1 MGGTTGKGKLEKPV
15 FEGVGNLSYSCI
27 PPHSF
32 YNSFSFVFGI
42 AKGKESIPAF
52 IPNLFK
58 KHVDNQMII
67 AIIPDLEH

>member
-1 MGGTTGKGKLEKPV
+1 MLKVNGNRGTTGKGELEKPV
-15 FEGVGNLSYSCI
+15 FEGLGNFSYSCI

-52 IPNLFK
+52 TPNLLK
-58 KHVDNQMII
+58 KH
-67 AIIPDLEH
+67 L

>member
-1 MGGTTGKGKLEKPV
+1 VLKVNGNENNKQKEKEKPV

-52 IPNLFK
+52 IPNLLK
-58 KHVDNQMII
+58 NTLII
-67 AIIPDLEH
+67 R

>member
-1 MGGTTGKGKLEKPV
+1 V
-15 FEGVGNLSYSCI
+15 FEGVGNFSYSCI

-52 IPNLFK
+52 IPNLL
-58 KHVDNQMII
+58 HVDNQMII